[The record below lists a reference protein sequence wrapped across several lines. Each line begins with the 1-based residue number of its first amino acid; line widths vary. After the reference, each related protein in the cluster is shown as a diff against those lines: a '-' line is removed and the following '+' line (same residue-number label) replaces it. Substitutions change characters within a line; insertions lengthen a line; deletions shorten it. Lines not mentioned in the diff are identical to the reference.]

1 MNELKEVPN
10 YEAYTVDNLGNV
22 FSKRLG
28 KPLRTSDTKGYKSV
42 YLYKEGVRRH
52 LRVHRI
58 VAAAFL
64 GLDLNRPEH
73 QVHHLDSVRDN
84 NALSNLKITT
94 NRINCMRKDNN
105 KRNTSKYLGVSKTRN
120 GKYSAHITIEGQ
132 NVHLGTFKDEY
143 EAHLCYMTNSL
154 NQINQE
160 NQK

>member
-10 YEAYTVDNLGNV
+10 YEAYTVDTEGNV
-22 FSKRLG
+22 FSKRL
-28 KPLRTSDTKGYKSV
+28 KTPLKLNDTKGYKSV

-64 GLDLNRPEH
+64 GLDLNKPET

-84 NALSNLKITT
+84 NALNNLKITT
-94 NRINCMRKDNN
+94 NRINCMRKDDNIN
-105 KRNTSKYLGVSKTRN
+105 STSKYLGVSKTRSN
-120 GKYSAHITIEGQ
+120 KYKAQITIEGQ
-132 NVHLGTFKDEY
+132 NVHLGTFNDEY

-154 NQINQE
+154 NQINKE
-160 NQK
+160 